1 MHTTRRERAAGLESQ
16 VTSELMAGRLSAEDA
31 DLMVRLARD
40 VREGTYLVRCAWC
53 RRFCADGKWF
63 DAPAGFSWSSELN
76 ESPTTHGICP
86 ECLAIAPRS
95 DHERITPNR

>member
-16 VTSELMAGRLSAEDA
+16 VTSELMAGR
-31 DLMVRLARD
+31 
-40 VREGTYLVRCAWC
+40 
-53 RRFCADGKWF
+53 
-63 DAPAGFSWSSELN
+63 WSSELN